1 MVFKEKIKA
10 ELKAYVRFLREE
22 GDVPVKEIV
31 HRCGI
36 SRASLFYRCLKVQ
49 IKHKRKVRSMAGL
62 Y

>member
-22 GDVPVKEIV
+22 DDVPVKGIV

-36 SRASLFYRCLKVQ
+36 
-49 IKHKRKVRSMAGL
+49 L
-62 Y
+62 YPGHRFIAV

>member
-22 GDVPVKEIV
+22 GDVPVKGIV

-36 SRASLFYRCLKVQ
+36 SRASVNGCLKSANQ
-49 IKHKRKVRSMAGL
+49 HKRKVRSMAGL
-62 Y
+62 D